1 MENINKELSAK
12 QKFDNKAYKKYMIR
26 LRYDTDADLIEYLD
40 EEINRLKAERIARG
54 GGRNV
59 GVSEV
64 VKDALY
70 TKLYGKN

>member
-64 VKDALY
+64 VKSALY
-70 TKLYGKN
+70 TKLYGK